1 MESTPIQN
9 LPQSNQGE
17 EDDSRIVQSIL
28 QEMSEQGGQQQNL
41 PEQNSA
47 PQMQVMSQGQQPQYM
62 QPNVEQMPEYDADE
76 MYDSYEDVQDF
87 KKQSLVDTILKEVRE
102 PLVVI
107 LLYIGTNLPM
117 LDKLI
122 TRYIPKT
129 MTSSG
134 GVNLIGTSL
143 KAIVVAILFY
153 IIKKFLC

>member
-9 LPQSNQGE
+9 LQQSNEGGE

-28 QEMSEQGGQQQNL
+28 QEMNEQGNNQQQNM

-47 PQMQVMSQGQQPQYM
+47 PQMQVMPQQQQYM
-62 QPNVEQMPEYDADE
+62 QQEMPEYDPDDA
-76 MYDSYEDVQDF
+76 YEAYEEVQEY
-87 KKQSLVDTILKEVRE
+87 KKETLVQTILREVRE

-107 LLYIGTNLPM
+107 VLYVLTNLPM

-122 TRYIPKT
+122 TKNIPKT
-129 MTSSG
+129 MTNTGSVNII
-134 GVNLIGTSL
+134 GVSL
-143 KAIVVAILFY
+143 KAVVVGIVFY

>member
-9 LPQSNQGE
+9 LSQSNQGE

-28 QEMSEQGGQQQNL
+28 QEMNEQGGQQQNL

-47 PQMQVMSQGQQPQYM
+47 PQMQVMPQQQQYM
-62 QPNVEQMPEYDADE
+62 QQEMPEYDPDDA
-76 MYDSYEDVQDF
+76 YEAYEEVQEY
-87 KKQSLVDTILKEVRE
+87 KKETLVQTILREVRE

-107 LLYIGTNLPM
+107 ALYVLTNLPM

-122 TRYIPKT
+122 TKNIPKT
-129 MTSSG
+129 MTNTG
-134 GVNLIGTSL
+134 GVNIIGVSL
-143 KAIVVAILFY
+143 KAVVVGIVFY